1 VQINYRVT
9 EYGIN
14 QLKETFLNCF
24 CWQNRIFFNLKY
36 EEILTIEEAVK
47 SLPKVLLHDHLDGGL
62 RPQTIIDLAN
72 EQGYKKLPT
81 QDADELAKWFHRG
94 VSAGSLVE
102 FLKGFEHTC
111 GVMQTKE
118 ALERVAYEMIED
130 MKNDG
135 VCYVE
140 TRFAPVFHTEK
151 GLHLDD
157 TVRAV
162 LGGLERGKKDF
173 GVGYGLILCGMR
185 NMKDTLEVAELAVNF
200 RYEGVVAFD
209 LAGEEGGYP
218 PKNHI
223 DAFQSIQR
231 ANFNITI
238 HAGEAFGK
246 ESIWQAIQWCGAH
259 RIGHATH
266 LKDDITLDKDRN
278 VIAFGELAQYVLDK
292 RIPLEICLLSN
303 VHTGAVDKIEN
314 HPFGILF
321 KEKFRVTINTDD
333 RLMSNTTLSNEFLVA
348 IEHFNIN
355 LEDIEKIT
363 INSMKSAFIPYSERL
378 DYIYKVIKPGYQK
391 IREKLLS
398 LKNLSEKDEK
408 EAIHKL

>member
-1 VQINYRVT
+1 
-9 EYGIN
+9 
-14 QLKETFLNCF
+14 
-24 CWQNRIFFNLKY
+24 
-36 EEILTIEEAVK
+36 LTIQEAVK

-72 EQGYKKLPT
+72 EQGYKKLPH
-81 QDADELAKWFHRG
+81 QDADELAKWFHQG
-94 VSAGSLVE
+94 VFAGSLVE

-111 GVMQTKE
+111 GVMQTRE
-118 ALERVAYEMIED
+118 ALERVAYEMMED

-151 GLHLDD
+151 GLYLDD

-162 LGGLERGKKDF
+162 LAGLERGKQDF

-185 NMKDTLEVAELAVNF
+185 NMKNALEVAELAVNF
-200 RYEGVVAFD
+200 RYVGVVGFD

-218 PKNHI
+218 PKKHI
-223 DAFQSIQR
+223 DAFQFIQR

-266 LKDDITLDKDRN
+266 LKDDLTLDKDGN

-303 VHTGAVDKIEN
+303 LHTGAVDKIEN
-314 HPFGILF
+314 HPFGTLF

-333 RLMSNTTLSNEFLVA
+333 RLMSDTTLSNEFLIA
-348 IEHFNIN
+348 IEHFNLN

-363 INSMKSAFIPYSERL
+363 INSMKSAFIQYSERL
-378 DYIYKVIKPGYQK
+378 EYIYKVIKPGYQK

>member
-1 VQINYRVT
+1 LTTEQIIRST
-9 EYGIN
+9 
-14 QLKETFLNCF
+14 
-24 CWQNRIFFNLKY
+24 
-36 EEILTIEEAVK
+36 
-47 SLPKVLLHDHLDGGL
+47 PKVLLHDHLDGGL
-62 RPQTIIDLAN
+62 RPQTVIDLAKELKYN
-72 EQGYKKLPT
+72 KLPT
-81 QDADELAKWFHRG
+81 QDAGELGNWFHQG
-94 VSAGSLVE
+94 ANKGNLVE
-102 FLKGFEHTC
+102 YLQGFEHTC
-111 GVMQTKE
+111 AVMQTKE
-118 ALERVAYEMIED
+118 SLTRVAYEMMED

-140 TRFAPVFHTEK
+140 TRFAPVFCTSMGLYHEDIVTAVLEGLEK
-151 GLHLDD
+151 GK
-157 TVRAV
+157 R
-162 LGGLERGKKDF
+162 DF

-185 NMKDTLEVAELAVNF
+185 NMKNTLEIAELAINF
-200 RYEGVVAFD
+200 RNQGVVGFD

-218 PKNHI
+218 PKKHI
-223 DAFQSIQR
+223 EAFQFIQR

-266 LKDDITLDKDRN
+266 LREDFKFDKDGN
-278 VIAFGELAQYVLDK
+278 IVAFGDLAQYVLDK

-333 RLMSNTTLSNEFLVA
+333 RLMSDTTMTKEFLTA
-348 IEHFNIN
+348 IEYFNLN

-363 INSMKSAFIPYSERL
+363 INSMKSAFIPYKERL
-378 DYIYKVIKPGYQK
+378 HYIYNVIKPGYQNIK
-391 IREKLLS
+391 DKLFS
-398 LKNLSEKDEK
+398 FKSFAENNE
-408 EAIHKL
+408 EAIHQL

>member
-1 VQINYRVT
+1 MTV
-9 EYGIN
+9 
-14 QLKETFLNCF
+14 
-24 CWQNRIFFNLKY
+24 
-36 EEILTIEEAVK
+36 EEAIK

-72 EQGYKKLPT
+72 EQGYKKLPH
-81 QDADELAKWFHRG
+81 QDADKLAKWFHQG
-94 VSAGSLVE
+94 ISAGSLVE

-111 GVMQTKE
+111 GVMQTME
-118 ALERVAYEMIED
+118 ALERVAYEMMED
-130 MKNDG
+130 MKSDG

-151 GLHLDD
+151 GLYLDD

-162 LGGLERGKKDF
+162 LTGLNRGKKDF

-200 RYEGVVAFD
+200 RYEGVVGFD

-218 PKNHI
+218 PKKHI

-266 LKDDITLDKDRN
+266 LKDDLSLDKDGN

-303 VHTGAVDKIEN
+303 LHTGAVDKIEN
-314 HPFGILF
+314 HPFGTLF

-333 RLMSNTTLSNEFLVA
+333 RLMSNTTLSNEFLIA
-348 IEHFNIN
+348 IEHFNLN
-355 LEDIEKIT
+355 LDDIEKIT
-363 INSMKSAFIPYSERL
+363 LNSMKSAFIQYSERL
-378 DYIYKVIKPGYQK
+378 DYIYKTIKPGYQK